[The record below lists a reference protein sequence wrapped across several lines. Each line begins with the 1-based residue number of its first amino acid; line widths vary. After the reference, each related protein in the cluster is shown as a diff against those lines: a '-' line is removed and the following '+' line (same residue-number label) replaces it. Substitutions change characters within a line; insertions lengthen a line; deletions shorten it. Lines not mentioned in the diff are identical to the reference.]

1 MKKTKIVCTI
11 GPSTETDEAI
21 LEIMSAGM
29 DVARLNFSHGDHAE
43 HLARIESIK
52 RSRKQLGKH
61 VGIMADLKGPE
72 IRIGKFEKTPV
83 YFKPGDR
90 FVLTT
95 RDVIGN
101 QGMVSVSYHG
111 LPSDVAVGSRILID
125 DGLVEFI
132 VEDIVDGTDIVTKAV
147 NHGELKDRKG
157 VNIPNARINL
167 PSLVEK
173 DIEDIKFAIAQD
185 VDYIAASFV
194 RSAQD
199 VINIKRILEE
209 NGGENIGIISKI
221 ENEEGVINLDEI
233 IEVSDGIMV
242 ARGDLGVEVSNE
254 RIPLVQK
261 DMIRRTNYAGKPV
274 ITATQMLDSMIR
286 NPRPTRAEVTDVA
299 NAILDGSDAVMLSGE
314 TAAGKYPLE
323 SVQQMVR
330 IAKSIEGSN
339 DFKKLMDERMNWAET
354 DTTNVIAMSA
364 RQISETLGANAIVA
378 ATTSGATAR
387 AISKFR
393 PMTTIVAATYDDHV
407 ARAMSMVWGVT
418 PVITKRVE
426 HTDELIDSSIYAS
439 LRSGLI
445 FEGELIVL
453 TAGIPAG
460 VGGTTNLIKVHTI
473 GKILL
478 QGQAIGKGSVVGRVC
493 KGSTVE
499 EIKDKFQDGDI
510 IVANYTD
517 ADLVEYIERSSGLI
531 VQEGGL
537 TSHAAITAI
546 HFKKPAII
554 GVNYEMAEIV
564 DGQTITLDAISGIVY
579 DGEAKVI

>member
-1 MKKTKIVCTI
+1 
-11 GPSTETDEAI
+11 
-21 LEIMSAGM
+21 
-29 DVARLNFSHGDHAE
+29 
-43 HLARIESIK
+43 
-52 RSRKQLGKH
+52 
-61 VGIMADLKGPE
+61 
-72 IRIGKFEKTPV
+72 
-83 YFKPGDR
+83 
-90 FVLTT
+90 
-95 RDVIGN
+95 
-101 QGMVSVSYHG
+101 
-111 LPSDVAVGSRILID
+111 
-125 DGLVEFI
+125 
-132 VEDIVDGTDIVTKAV
+132 
-147 NHGELKDRKG
+147 
-157 VNIPNARINL
+157 
-167 PSLVEK
+167 
-173 DIEDIKFAIAQD
+173 
-185 VDYIAASFV
+185 
-194 RSAQD
+194 
-199 VINIKRILEE
+199 
-209 NGGENIGIISKI
+209 
-221 ENEEGVINLDEI
+221 
-233 IEVSDGIMV
+233 MV